1 MKYPVALTCGA
12 LWLASVSSLAW
23 AADVP
28 PGTVLAEKQLL
39 VRHIKDEP
47 ASLDPAKAVGLPEI
61 QVIRDLFEGL
71 VNQDAK
77 GNLVPGVAT
86 RWQSNDNRV
95 WTFTLRDNARWSDG
109 TPVTAEDFVY
119 SWQRLVDP
127 KTTSPFAWFAA
138 LAGIANAQNIID
150 GKAAPETLG
159 VTAVDAHTLRVQL
172 DKPLP
177 WFSNLTASFA
187 FYPVQK
193 ANVESGANWTRPGSL
208 VGNGAYVLKDRVV
221 NEKLVVVPNTHYWD
235 NAKTVIQQVTFVP
248 INQESAATKR
258 YLAGGYRYHRVFPEK
273 YVPETAEGYSGAGVY
288 PAAAGYLLLRF
299 QYPKGAD
306 GG

>member
-193 ANVESGANWTRPGSL
+193 ANVDSGANWTRPGSL
-208 VGNGAYVLKDRVV
+208 
-221 NEKLVVVPNTHYWD
+221 TM
-235 NAKTVIQQVTFVP
+235 I
-248 INQESAATKR
+248 
-258 YLAGGYRYHRVFPEK
+258 
-273 YVPETAEGYSGAGVY
+273 
-288 PAAAGYLLLRF
+288 
-299 QYPKGAD
+299 
-306 GG
+306 

>member
-1 MKYPVALTCGA
+1 MKQIIIALLAVFFHFKGDLMKYPVALTCGA

-61 QVIRDLFEGL
+61 RVIRDLFEGL

-77 GNLVPGVAT
+77 GNLVPCVAT

-127 KTTSPFAWFAA
+127 KPLRRSPGSRRWRGS
-138 LAGIANAQNIID
+138 LTRR
-150 GKAAPETLG
+150 TL
-159 VTAVDAHTLRVQL
+159 
-172 DKPLP
+172 
-177 WFSNLTASFA
+177 LTAK
-187 FYPVQK
+187 PRRRPW
-193 ANVESGANWTRPGSL
+193 ESPPSTPTPCGCSW
-208 VGNGAYVLKDRVV
+208 
-221 NEKLVVVPNTHYWD
+221 
-235 NAKTVIQQVTFVP
+235 
-248 INQESAATKR
+248 INHCRGLAT
-258 YLAGGYRYHRVFPEK
+258 
-273 YVPETAEGYSGAGVY
+273 
-288 PAAAGYLLLRF
+288 
-299 QYPKGAD
+299 
-306 GG
+306 

>member
-12 LWLASVSSLAW
+12 LWLASVSSG
-23 AADVP
+23 P
-28 PGTVLAEKQLL
+28 GGGRTRQTGTVLAEKQQL

-47 ASLDPAKAVGLPEI
+47 ASLDPAKAVGPPEI

-77 GNLVPGVAT
+77 GNLVPGWRPAGRAMITASGPLPCAITPAGPTVRRSPPRISSIAGG
-86 RWQSNDNRV
+86 V
-95 WTFTLRDNARWSDG
+95 WWIRKPLRRS
-109 TPVTAEDFVY
+109 
-119 SWQRLVDP
+119 L
-127 KTTSPFAWFAA
+127 WFAA

-159 VTAVDAHTLRVQL
+159 SPPSTPRLRVQL

-193 ANVESGANWTRPGSL
+193 PMSTAARTGRGPAARWATAPMFW
-208 VGNGAYVLKDRVV
+208 KDRVV
-221 NEKLVVVPNTHYWD
+221 NEKT
-235 NAKTVIQQVTFVP
+235 
-248 INQESAATKR
+248 
-258 YLAGGYRYHRVFPEK
+258 
-273 YVPETAEGYSGAGVY
+273 GAGAEH
-288 PAAAGYLLLRF
+288 PLL
-299 QYPKGAD
+299 G
-306 GG
+306 